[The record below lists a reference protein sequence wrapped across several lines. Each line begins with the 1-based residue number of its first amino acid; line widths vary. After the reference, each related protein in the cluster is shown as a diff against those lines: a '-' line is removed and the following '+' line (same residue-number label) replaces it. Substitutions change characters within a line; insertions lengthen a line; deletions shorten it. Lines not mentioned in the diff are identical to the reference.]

1 MRIKGTTPPIS
12 TNQAVMDEA
21 QEEEV
26 MVLVAN
32 NIIKTLQFSVKCVA
46 SLVTLLQIVTI
57 ILIMLFKLEISN
69 NSQHML
75 HNL

>member
-1 MRIKGTTPPIS
+1 
-12 TNQAVMDEA
+12 MDEA